1 MATPL
6 DRVQPPLQHFPTQ
19 VKGWLLAIIRLLL
32 PLWLRWRCHLV
43 KIETR
48 NLEHLINLTTKL
60 NQGKARYIMAFRHP
74 GIDDQFVLLHLYA
87 KILPQA
93 AARQEIKFSQPPHSY
108 FVYDRGIPLW
118 GGKIVSLLFPNLG
131 GISIFRGKP
140 DRDAMRTIRKFL
152 LEGQFPVAIA
162 PEGGTNHHNELL
174 GQVEPGV
181 AQFGFWAA
189 EDLAKA
195 NRPEQVY
202 ILPVGLQYEYVGNNW
217 TKIDRL
223 LIQLEQT
230 VGLHKPPVQAS
241 DRYQRLYDLGLHL
254 VETVGAHYQK
264 FYGQYAPSPTDP
276 TASLGEK
283 IQGLLDHILRVAEA
297 PFAFK
302 PGGTIMD
309 RCRRLEQA
317 IWDRV
322 FRSDLKLEQISPLE
336 QGYANQLAKEAA
348 TSDWH
353 MRIAESL
360 RAITGEYV
368 AARPSPT
375 RFAEMLMM
383 TWAAIQ
389 RVKNQPYSRS
399 PVLGDREC
407 VITIGE
413 PICVSD
419 RYPEYQSSRT
429 AARCQTAQLTQ
440 ELSDRLASLIFP
452 SRLS

>member
-6 DRVQPPLQHFPTQ
+6 DRAQPPLQHFPTQ

-32 PLWLRWRCHLV
+32 PFWLRWRCHLV

-48 NLEHLINLTTKL
+48 NLQYLIDLTTQL
-60 NQGKARYIMAFRHP
+60 NQDKARYIMAFRHP

-93 AARQEIKFSQPPHSY
+93 AAQQGVKFSRPPHSY

-152 LEGQFPVAIA
+152 LAGELPVAIA

-174 GQVEPGV
+174 GQIEPGV
-181 AQFGFWAA
+181 AQFAFWAA
-189 EDLAKA
+189 EDLDKA
-195 NRPEQVY
+195 NHSAQVY
-202 ILPVGLQYEYVGNNW
+202 ILPVGLQYEYVGNDW
-217 TKIDRL
+217 SKIDRL
-223 LIQLEQT
+223 LMELEQV
-230 VGLHKPPVQAS
+230 VGLRKPFVQS
-241 DRYQRLYDLGLHL
+241 GDRYQRLYDLGVHL
-254 VETVGAHYQK
+254 VETVSAHYQK
-264 FYGQYAPSPTDP
+264 FYGQYAPTPAQPSD
-276 TASLGEK
+276 SLGEK
-283 IQGLLDHILRVAEA
+283 IQILLDHILRVAEA
-297 PFAFK
+297 PFAIK
-302 PGGTIMD
+302 PSGTIMD

-322 FRSDLKLEQISPLE
+322 FRNDLNLEQLSALE
-336 QGYANQLAKEAA
+336 LSYANQLAKEAA

-360 RAITGEYV
+360 RSITGEYV
-368 AARPSPT
+368 AARPSLT

-389 RVKNQPYSRS
+389 RVRNQPYSRS
-399 PVLGDREC
+399 PVLGDRAC
-407 VITIGE
+407 VITIGK

-419 RYPEYQSSRT
+419 RYGAYQSSR
-429 AARCQTAQLTQ
+429 AVARTESAQLTAD
-440 ELSDRLASLIFP
+440 LGDRLEELIFP
-452 SRLS
+452 SRLD